1 MQKPSITNVIPD
13 DIRSQDSMDNQVQ
26 AFLVAM
32 RDILDT
38 QCRMMMDKDNYVERK
53 KVEKLTLPKGWKVI
67 ST

>member
-1 MQKPSITNVIPD
+1 MSKPSETNVIPD

-38 QCRMMMDKDNYVERK
+38 QCKMMMDKDNYVERER
-53 KVEKLTLPKGWKVI
+53 VEKLTLPKGWKVI